1 MANNSNSNSN
11 FTNFFQ
17 DFNSPV
23 NKYFKFGKNVEFS
36 DKIYWKLPCSKSHF
50 IRWLFISSQR
60 DTETKIK
67 FSSKIGNDILTCAK
81 VLEKLGVK
89 IIKKKTYWKVLGCK
103 SGDFNKNPGVLNC
116 GNSATTLRFLLF
128 LIARNG
134 INAKIVGDISLSKRD
149 FRELIDILEC
159 GGSKFMFE
167 KNNGFIPLTIEGSFN
182 LASIDVSAQKTSQL
196 ISGLIITMPSSLEYN
211 KLILKN
217 EIVSRPYFELTS
229 RLCIET
235 GAKINFNTQDGI
247 IELNSWKPN
256 INNEIIIPGESSLV
270 IFPLLF
276 CKLHNTEII
285 VDNWPKNEDDCLGF
299 EKLKD
304 FISNFGLSWSF
315 SNNNILISKKGKV
328 SSLSLDIK
336 DNIDLITPL
345 ILLMSVSGGGSL
357 SGILHAKNKESDRI
371 QSSINLCKE
380 FGIQVEFENELTV
393 YKSELIRPEKPLF
406 VEGDHRLQMSIMI
419 LLSFTEGFVESESWY
434 ANSDPDFI
442 KRLLD
447 GGVSIS

>member
-1 MANNSNSNSN
+1 MGNNPSSKSN

-17 DFNSPV
+17 DFNGPR
-23 NKYFKFGKNVEFS
+23 NKYFEFRKNLDFS
-36 DKIYWKLPCSKSHF
+36 DKINWKLPCSKSHF
-50 IRWLFISSQR
+50 IRWLFISAQR
-60 DTETKIK
+60 NIETKIN
-67 FSSKIGNDILTCAK
+67 FTSKIGNDILTCAN

-103 SGDFNKNPGVLNC
+103 SGDFNKNPGILDC

-134 INAKIVGDISLSKRD
+134 INAKITGDISLSKRN
-149 FRELIDILEC
+149 FRQLIDILEY
-159 GGSKFMFE
+159 GGSKVKCE

-182 LASIDVSAQKTSQL
+182 LSSIVVSAQKTSQL
-196 ISGLIITMPSSLEYN
+196 LSGLIITMPSCLESN
-211 KLILKN
+211 KLIIMD
-217 EIVSRPYFELTS
+217 EIVSRPYYELTS
-229 RLCIET
+229 RICIET
-235 GAKINFNTQDGI
+235 GAKININDDGI
-247 IELNSWKPN
+247 IELNPWKPN

-276 CKLHNTEII
+276 CKLHNTDII
-285 VDNWPKNEDDCLGF
+285 IENWPKNEDDCLGF

-304 FISNFGLSWSF
+304 LISNFGLSWKF
-315 SNNNILISKKGKV
+315 SNNNILITKEGTV

-345 ILLMSVSGGGSL
+345 ILLMSISGGGSL

-380 FGIQVEFENELTV
+380 FGIQLEFERELIIP
-393 YKSELIRPEKPLF
+393 KSELIRPEKTLL
-406 VEGDHRLQMSIMI
+406 VEGDHRLQMSTMV
-419 LLSFTEGFVESESWY
+419 LLTFTGGFVESESWY

>member
-1 MANNSNSNSN
+1 MGNNSSSKSD

-17 DFNSPV
+17 DFNSPK
-23 NKYFKFGKNVEFS
+23 NKYFEFRKNADFS
-36 DKIYWKLPCSKSHF
+36 DKINWKLPCSKSHF
-50 IRWLFISSQR
+50 IRWLFISAQINI
-60 DTETKIK
+60 ETKIN
-67 FSSKIGNDILTCAK
+67 FTSKIGNDILTCAN

-134 INAKIVGDISLSKRD
+134 INAKITGDISLSKRN
-149 FRELIDILEC
+149 FRQLIDILEY
-159 GGSKFMFE
+159 GGSKVKCE

-182 LASIDVSAQKTSQL
+182 LSSIDVSAQKTSQL
-196 ISGLIITMPSSLEYN
+196 LSGLIITMPSSLEYN
-211 KLILKN
+211 KLIITD
-217 EIVSRPYFELTS
+217 EIVSRPYYELTS
-229 RLCIET
+229 RICIET
-235 GAKINFNTQDGI
+235 GAKININNDGI
-247 IELNSWKPN
+247 IELNPWKPN
-256 INNEIIIPGESSLV
+256 INNEIVIPGESSLV

-276 CKLHNTEII
+276 CKLHNTDII
-285 VDNWPKNEDDCLGF
+285 IENWPKNEDDCLGF

-304 FISNFGLSWSF
+304 LISNFGLSWKF
-315 SNNNILISKKGKV
+315 SNNNILITKEGTV

-345 ILLMSVSGGGSL
+345 ILLMSISGGGSL

-380 FGIQVEFENELTV
+380 FGIQLEFERELIV
-393 YKSELIRPEKPLF
+393 PKSELIRPEKPFL
-406 VEGDHRLQMSIMI
+406 VEGDHRLQMSIMV
-419 LLSFTEGFVESESWY
+419 LLTFTEGFVESESWY
-434 ANSDPDFI
+434 ANSDPDFL
-442 KRLLD
+442 KRLFD